1 MFNEIVN
8 EFQTIRNQ
16 ISQVEEDLLHL
27 IKEYKENEEQ
37 RWNMVKND
45 LTEIKG
51 TIEEIKRNN
60 SEKYNNQKENL
71 TKIQEKIENQE
82 NRMMIFD
89 KQLKI
94 FTSDFHHKINDTT
107 MIVKHLLS
115 SIDLSLNGIEKQSQ
129 IQEIDEINN
138 KLEKT
143 HNYSLF
149 VSKRNYD
156 SSYFENIIIKGSY
169 TKLIEDAAYKG
180 CEYLERILILSS
192 PSYIGP
198 YDFYDCKNLKK
209 ILIPCSVKT
218 IEVAAFKGCVSL
230 KEISIPPSVNIIK
243 SFAFCDCKKLEYIL
257 IPSSVSSIGIAA
269 FKGCESLEEI
279 FIPNSVRYIE
289 PYAFCECVKLFHVV
303 LPNSLRSLRN
313 HILCRCEALEC
324 ITIPSSVQEIE
335 KGAFS
340 ECLSLESLFFEAN
353 SSLNSIDY
361 YAFFLC
367 ARLSNITIPSSI
379 KTIHNWAFYGCHS
392 LKQIMVPNSFKD
404 QKFSPNIKILR
415 YET

>member
-1 MFNEIVN
+1 MFSEIIN
-8 EFQTIRNQ
+8 EFQIIRNQ
-16 ISQVEEDLLHL
+16 INQVEKDLLHQ

-37 RWNMVKND
+37 RWNMVRNN
-45 LTEIKG
+45 LIQIKE
-51 TIEEIKRNN
+51 TIEEIKRDN
-60 SEKYNNQKENL
+60 SVKYNNQKENL
-71 TKIQEKIENQE
+71 IKIQKKIENQE
-82 NRMMIFD
+82 NRMMFFD
-89 KQLKI
+89 DQLKI
-94 FTSDFHHKINDTT
+94 YTSAFDHKISDTT

-129 IQEIDEINN
+129 IQEIDEIKN

-180 CEYLERILILSS
+180 CEYLERVLILSS
-192 PSYIGP
+192 PSFIGP
-198 YDFYDCKNLKK
+198 YDFYDCKKLTK
-209 ILIPCSVKT
+209 ILIPCSLKT
-218 IEVAAFKGCVSL
+218 IEVAAFKGCISL

-257 IPSSVSSIGIAA
+257 IPSSVSSIGTAA
-269 FKGCESLEEI
+269 FKGCQSLEEI

-289 PYAFCECVKLFHVV
+289 SYAFCECVKLFHVV
-303 LPNSLRSLRN
+303 LPNSLRSLNN

-324 ITIPSSVQEIE
+324 ITIPSSVEEIE
-335 KGAFS
+335 QGAFS
-340 ECLSLESLFFEAN
+340 ECLSLESIFFDEK
-353 SSLNSIDY
+353 SSLNSIKY

-379 KTIHNWAFYGCHS
+379 KTIHYEAFYGCHS

-415 YET
+415 YGT